1 MTDLENALRYLL
13 YQEIG
18 VVKHIYGDRLDA
30 LKSFTI
36 TLKNVSFFLIHILMD
51 IKILRGISTLNGF

>member
-18 VVKHIYGDRLDA
+18 VVKHIYGDRLEA
-30 LKSFTI
+30 LKSFI
-36 TLKNVSFFLIHILMD
+36 HTLKNVSCEKVLVSVNL
-51 IKILRGISTLNGF
+51 

>member
-18 VVKHIYGDRLDA
+18 VVKYIYGDRLDA
-30 LKSFTI
+30 LKSFI
-36 TLKNVSFFLIHILMD
+36 FTLKNVSYRKTLIL
-51 IKILRGISTLNGF
+51 LS

>member
-18 VVKHIYGDRLDA
+18 VVKHIYGDRLEA
-30 LKSFTI
+30 LKSFTH
-36 TLKNVSFFLIHILMD
+36 TLKNVSYEEIIV
-51 IKILRGISTLNGF
+51 